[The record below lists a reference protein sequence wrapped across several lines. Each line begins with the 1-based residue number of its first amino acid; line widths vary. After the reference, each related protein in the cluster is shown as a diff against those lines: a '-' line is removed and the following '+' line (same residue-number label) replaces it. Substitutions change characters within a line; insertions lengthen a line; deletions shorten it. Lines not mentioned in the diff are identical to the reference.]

1 MWVSPN
7 NLYKTAENFHSLM
20 SEEGVKLTARQTS
33 WLGHVAVS
41 AGFYKNHGFGGNW
54 GNQAVKNILVSCKR
68 LEMLSILYSFGKK
81 TI

>member
-33 WLGHVAVS
+33 WLELVAVS
-41 AGFYKNHGFGGNW
+41 AGFYKNHGFGGN
-54 GNQAVKNILVSCKR
+54 
-68 LEMLSILYSFGKK
+68 
-81 TI
+81 